1 MGAYASTFPNS
12 GGNILL
18 EVTDPSQSNWI
29 TAHAE
34 TCKMSIPEVQKC
46 WNRFLILG
54 PDSSGNIKRSS
65 LLSKNPF
72 TKQILQQIPVVN
84 NEVITFQTYCSA
96 VSWLA
101 KAPQESKLRGLYHV
115 LTSKELTMGTLKNL
129 LHNLYPNDGSNV
141 IEEMCHLLFSEIDK
155 SKKGVID
162 EDQFVSWIQSMP
174 KDHVASVLDFRMIS
188 PELQSRDLSLSSVS
202 PQIYKAVDEKGRL
215 RDDQLHQV
223 ATAIA
228 QGKRDWRLLANKLGF
243 LEKDCI
249 FFEKNH
255 HEAKDQIL
263 DMLQTWRNTLGG
275 AVQSQILQD
284 ALKKSGNADIA
295 NEIFKLN
302 F

>member
-12 GGNILL
+12 GGNIVL

-46 WNRFLILG
+46 WNRFLMLG

-65 LLSKNPF
+65 LLSKKPF
-72 TKQILQQIPVVN
+72 TKQILEQIPVVN

-101 KAPQESKLRGLYHV
+101 KAPQESKLRGLWHV
-115 LTSKELTMGTLKNL
+115 LTSKELKMGDIKNL
-129 LHNLYPNDGSNV
+129 LHHLYPNKDPKV
-141 IEEMCHLLFSEIDK
+141 IEEICHLLLSEIDK

-162 EDQFVSWIQSMP
+162 EAQFVSWIRNLP
-174 KDHVASVLDFRMIS
+174 KEHVTSVLDFRIIS
-188 PELQSRDLSLSSVS
+188 PKFQSSRDLDLSSVS
-202 PQIYKAVDEKGRL
+202 PIYIAVDEDGRL

-223 ATAIA
+223 STALVKA
-228 QGKRDWRLLANKLGF
+228 KRDWRLLANKLGF

-249 FFEKNH
+249 FFERTH
-255 HEAKDQIL
+255 HETKDQIL
-263 DMLQTWRNTLGG
+263 DMLQMWRNTLSRPD
-275 AVQSQILQD
+275 QSQILQD
-284 ALKKSGNADIA
+284 VLKKTGNADIA